1 MMKRILAFLMVL
13 CMSIY
18 LVPLEALALDAAY
31 AAYQDELCAA
41 GLCTHV
47 DQARKTA
54 KGEIHWSGG
63 DPNCDHYQYKWNWK
77 WVYEDK
83 EYHVETATCS
93 HCGAQGKTINKQK
106 HEWETSEL
114 SPGGPQYPEGGT
126 IYYCPICEYE
136 YVVPNGSCKHKHT
149 TKKWDETNHWDECDD
164 CHAHLN
170 VKGHKKGKVNKDDNK
185 HWYACTGCG
194 ARLEEGAH
202 VAQYWKHSNDEHW
215 KTCWCGVEVQGT
227 RGPHNPE
234 WDYDDSK
241 HWQTC
246 ECGWESKATKHTLED
261 HQLPD
266 GTVEHACTVCPFN
279 TTSTLPD
286 LSQRKLTNVKSGDD
300 PKYNSS
306 EIKKVGLEG
315 LKEGKDYTTEITTQN
330 NDDGSESWVKTFKS
344 VEGKSTGEKTFRAKK
359 KGQEGAEEGRKYK
372 LTVYYAVVT
381 DQSTDVNVDLPP
393 TVTRWYAEGK
403 SYDVPT
409 PEVKGMVP
417 NVARVH
423 DIMPKHDVTVT
434 VFYSPKKY
442 TLTIHYVMP
451 LTTGQDTDFGEG
463 IRDVTLQL
471 KDGDAYR
478 VETKE
483 ITSDKDSPFNRVTEA
498 GEWGGN
504 FFGMS
509 LWLGMAPAWVPDR
522 EVVEGRIEGT
532 DKEETVTFTCPHPDK
547 WLRYEP
553 NDNDEK
559 GKAGTHSK
567 TCTACYS
574 LLAEEEPCAYGE
586 PKYITAADLEPADRE
601 ETPNGRYLYT
611 CSKCEDSYILSADDE
626 PCPESPEG
634 LPHIWTLWYKADA
647 ETCHRTCARCGL
659 DVTEPHVWSSWT
671 SMGGLHHYRKCAHCK
686 EIEEGD
692 HGSWKNVTVTSPAT
706 CIENAQVDATCGVCN
721 ARVTNVSASL
731 LGKEYLATGHDFEN
745 GPWHIDGPSTVSAE
759 GAGGHYK
766 SCAVCGVT
774 DREHMTGHTWGG
786 KTVIS
791 AGVCDDPSQKHVEEA
806 TCTACNAK
814 LHTETEV
821 HHDQVRYPEGDIA
834 PTCEDYG
841 KEAYKCS
848 HCNTVFGD
856 AIAPLGHDM
865 QGVEKTDAD
874 CEHEGYIKRKCSRC
888 NLEETETL
896 EKKSKSGKHQWV
908 PNVSVPDCLLPG
920 EAKGETCSVCGAT
933 QAGKTGYETFPAL
946 GHKVI
951 KETRTVGRTREYVSD
966 NGVTECTCYEVYYI
980 CERCGHA
987 LGHEYYTVGRNPNIS
1002 RYQIEP
1008 GKNVRIDDVSGGIH
1022 IDGNMANDGGVYFN
1036 DEVKKGL
1043 NDLLDWAGGKYV
1055 WKKTPANSYIIEFTD
1070 EFLAELEDGE
1080 YKLEITNGN
1089 EYWPMIVVVKDHKLV
1104 EIKNLPEE
1112 EFTGV
1117 EFTPEQFEAWKRDVT
1132 ADGTVLREYFMGC
1145 PDRAE

>member
-1 MMKRILAFLMVL
+1 MKKRLFTLALVLILCLGILPMEAQAGEIGPWKGGQEGHDHQPATDDLVALDDTYHQRYVYCTCGAEATMGSKEKHELKYICPLTDDPEGRDIYECGQCNKMVL
-13 CMSIY
+13 K
-18 LVPLEALALDAAY
+18 PGAAS
-31 AAYQDELCAA
+31 D
-41 GLCTHV
+41 
-47 DQARKTA
+47 
-54 KGEIHWSGG
+54 
-63 DPNCDHYQYKWNWK
+63 
-77 WVYEDK
+77 
-83 EYHVETATCS
+83 
-93 HCGAQGKTINKQK
+93 
-106 HEWETSEL
+106 
-114 SPGGPQYPEGGT
+114 
-126 IYYCPICEYE
+126 
-136 YVVPNGSCKHKHT
+136 CKHKNKT
-149 TKKWDETNHWDECDD
+149 QTWDDKKHWDECDD
-164 CHAHLN
+164 CHKHFN
-170 VKGHKKGKVNKDDNK
+170 EKKHTKGKLKKDDST
-185 HWYACTGCG
+185 HWYACTGCK
-194 ARLEEGAH
+194 AHLEEKAH
-202 VAQYWKHSNDEHW
+202 SAMYWNHDDSSHW
-215 KTCWCGVEVQGT
+215 KECACKWVDTGT
-227 RGPHNPE
+227 KGPHTKQ
-234 WDYDDSK
+234 WDHDDSK
-241 HWQTC
+241 HWQVCTDG
-246 ECGWESKATKHTLED
+246 CGWESKHVKHKFTDGPEQNDKIVSTCECGATKERTIK
-261 HQLPD
+261 
-266 GTVEHACTVCPFN
+266 
-279 TTSTLPD
+279 D
-286 LSQRKLTNVKSGDD
+286 LSGASVKGD
-300 PKYNSS
+300 PEKEYTSK
-306 EIKKVGLEG
+306 EIKKVSLEG
-315 LKEGKDYTTEITTQN
+315 MKEGTDYTKSISTQKN
-330 NDDGSESWVKTFKS
+330 EDGTESWIVTFKPVKGQS
-344 VEGKSTGEKTFRAKK
+344 KGEQVFVGKKK
-359 KGQEGAEEGRKYK
+359 KGDDAVQEEQKYK
-372 LTVYYAVVT
+372 LTVRYAV
-381 DQSTDVNVDLPP
+381 STDITADLPA

-423 DIMPKHDVTVT
+423 GVMPKDDVTVT

-451 LTTGQDTDFGEG
+451 PTTGQDIDFGEG

-504 FFGMS
+504 LIGMS
-509 LWLGMAPAWVPDR
+509 LWLGTAPAWVPDR
-522 EVVEGRIEGT
+522 EVVEGRIEGA
-532 DKEETVTFTCPHPDK
+532 DKEETVVFTCPHPDK
-547 WLRYEP
+547 WLQYEP

-574 LLAEEEPCAYGE
+574 LLAEEEPCTYGE
-586 PKYITAADLEPADRE
+586 PEYITAADLEPADRE

-686 EIEEGD
+686 EVEEGD
-692 HGSWKNVTVTSPAT
+692 HGNWKNVTVKKQAT

-814 LHTETEV
+814 LHSETEV

-834 PTCEDYG
+834 ATCEDYG

-856 AIAPLGHDM
+856 AIPPLGHDM
-865 QGVEKTDAD
+865 QVVEKKDAD

-908 PNVSVPDCLLPG
+908 PNVSIPDCLLPG

-933 QAGKTGYETFPAL
+933 QAGNTGFETFPAL

-966 NGVTECTCYEVYYI
+966 NGVTECTCCEVYYI

-987 LGHEYYTVGRNPNIS
+987 LGHEYYTVGSNPKIS
-1002 RYQIEP
+1002 KYQIEP
-1008 GKNVRIDDVSGGIH
+1008 GKNVRIDDLSGGIH
-1022 IDGNMANDGGVYFN
+1022 IDGNMANDGGVYF
-1036 DEVKKGL
+1036 DGEVKKGL
-1043 NDLLDWAGGKYV
+1043 NDLLDWAGEKYT
-1055 WKKTPANSYIIEFTD
+1055 WKKTPANSFIIEFTP
-1070 EFLAELEDGE
+1070 EFLAELADGE
-1080 YKLEITNGN
+1080 YPVEITNGN
-1089 EYWPMIVVVKDHKLV
+1089 EYWPMIVVVKDHKFV
-1104 EIKNLPEE
+1104 DIKNMPEDE
-1112 EFTGV
+1112 TVHF
-1117 EFTPEQFEAWKRDVT
+1117 EFTPEQFDAWKRDVT
-1132 ADGTVLREYFMGC
+1132 ADGTPLKEYMLGC
-1145 PDRAE
+1145 PEREG

>member
-1 MMKRILAFLMVL
+1 MKKRLFSLVLVLILCLGILPMQ
-13 CMSIY
+13 
-18 LVPLEALALDAAY
+18 ALA
-31 AAYQDELCAA
+31 
-41 GLCTHV
+41 
-47 DQARKTA
+47 
-54 KGEIHWSGG
+54 GEMGPWEGG
-63 DPNCDHYQYKWNWK
+63 DPNCKHEYGEGRCEPLD
-77 WVYEDK
+77 D
-83 EYHVETATCS
+83 EYHQEYIYCKYCTAKCTF
-93 HCGAQGKTINKQK
+93 GPKEK
-106 HEWETSEL
+106 HDLKYICPLTDD
-114 SPGGPQYPEGGT
+114 PEGRD
-126 IYYCPICEYE
+126 IYECSRCRKMVLKP
-136 YVVPNGSCKHKHT
+136 GSGSSCKHEHKT
-149 TKKWDETNHWDECDD
+149 QKWDASKHWMECDQ
-164 CHAHLN
+164 CHKHFDEKA
-170 VKGHKKGKVNKDDNK
+170 HKKGKLTHDDSK
-185 HWYACTGCG
+185 HWYPCTGCE
-194 ARLEEGAH
+194 AHLEEKAH
-202 VAQYWKHSNDEHW
+202 SAMYWGHDDTNHW
-215 KTCWCGVEVQGT
+215 KECACKWVDPASKA
-227 RGPHNPE
+227 PHE
-234 WDYDDSK
+234 QVWDYDDSK
-241 HWQTC
+241 HWKTC
-246 ECGWESKATKHTLED
+246 QCGWESQHVKHNLVAGATV
-261 HQLPD
+261 D
-266 GTVEHACTVCPFN
+266 GV
-279 TTSTLPD
+279 TTYSCECGYSTDTKLKD
-286 LSQRKLTNVKSGDD
+286 LSKAKFTGTKGDGEE
-300 PKYNSS
+300 YSSS

-315 LKEGKDYTTEITTQN
+315 LREGKDYTKSISTEDNEDGTQ
-330 NDDGSESWVKTFKS
+330 SWVVKFEP
-344 VEGKSTGEKTFRAKK
+344 VEGVSTGERIFKGKK

-471 KDGDAYR
+471 KDGEAYR

-483 ITSDKDSPFNRVTEA
+483 ITSDKDSPYNQVKEA

-509 LWLGMAPAWVPDR
+509 LWLGTAPAWVPDR
-522 EVVEGRIEGT
+522 EVVEGKIEGA
-532 DKEETVTFTCPHPDK
+532 DKEETVVFTCPHPDK
-547 WLRYEP
+547 WLQYES

-559 GKAGTHSK
+559 GKAGTHTK

-586 PKYITAADLEPADRE
+586 PKYITAADLAPADRE
-601 ETPNGRYLYT
+601 KTPNGRYLYT

-647 ETCHRTCARCGL
+647 EHCHRTCARCGL

-671 SMGGLHHYRKCAHCK
+671 SMGGLHHYRKCAHCR
-686 EIEEGD
+686 EVEEAD
-692 HGSWKNVTVTSPAT
+692 HGNWKNITVKKKAT
-706 CIENAQVDATCGVCN
+706 CIENAVVDATCGVCN
-721 ARVTNVSASL
+721 ARVTNVLASL

-745 GPWHIDGPSTVSAE
+745 GPWHIDGPKTVSAE

-791 AGVCDDPSQKHVEEA
+791 AGVCDDPSKKHVEEA
-806 TCTACNAK
+806 TCTACGAK
-814 LHTETEV
+814 LHSETEV
-821 HHDQVRYPEGDIA
+821 HHDQIRYPEGDIA
-834 PTCEDYG
+834 ATCENYG

-865 QGVEKTDAD
+865 QVVEKKDAD
-874 CEHEGYIKRKCSRC
+874 CEHEGFIKRKCSRC
-888 NLEETETL
+888 DKEETEVL

-933 QAGKTGYETFPAL
+933 QAGKTGFETFPAL
-946 GHKVI
+946 GHKVK

-966 NGVTECTCYEVYYI
+966 NGVTTCTCYEVYYI

-987 LGHEYYTVGRNPNIS
+987 LGHEYYTVGTNPKIS

-1043 NDLLDWAGGKYV
+1043 NDQLDWAGKKYV

-1112 EFTGV
+1112 EFTGL
-1117 EFTPEQFEAWKRDVT
+1117 EFTPEQFDAWKRDVT
-1132 ADGTVLREYFMGC
+1132 ADGTVLREYYMGC